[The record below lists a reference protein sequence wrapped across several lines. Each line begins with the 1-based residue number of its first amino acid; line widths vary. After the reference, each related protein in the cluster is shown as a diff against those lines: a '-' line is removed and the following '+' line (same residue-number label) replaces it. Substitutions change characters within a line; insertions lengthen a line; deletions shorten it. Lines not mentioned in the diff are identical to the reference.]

1 MEAVIPRRRS
11 HHVSVEIHTKH
22 VHIMMLFLDIIDPS
36 IPSRAICE
44 ELVQTALNAAGLRRA
59 KFAAAKAAGA
69 LPKRKK
75 DAVTKDMSHI

>member
-1 MEAVIPRRRS
+1 MLVLKI
-11 HHVSVEIHTKH
+11 VEIDTKQ
-22 VHIMMLFLDIIDPS
+22 ILFLDIIDPS

-75 DAVTKDMSHI
+75 DAVTKDMSQRV